1 MAGWPPLRQ
10 IRRDGRPG
18 GGRRHTAGR
27 LCFVIFFS
35 FLKQFV
41 NFVVVYFRL
50 GDDFVNDLWIMDD
63 FVDGLVNCG

>member
-1 MAGWPPLRQ
+1 M
-10 IRRDGRPG
+10 
-18 GGRRHTAGR
+18 
-27 LCFVIFFS
+27 IFFS